1 MPDSTGYLT
10 GTSLGRFR
18 VGPLLGRGGMGEV
31 YRAED
36 IELHRSVALK
46 VLPEAL
52 VGDQD
57 RLTRFIQEARSASAL
72 NHPHIVSV
80 FDIGRAVARADGNS
94 STPNPPVQT
103 ATAVQYI
110 AMEHCPI
117 HSSMTGTI
125 VVR

>member
-18 VGPLLGRGGMGEV
+18 VGPLLGRGGM
-31 YRAED
+31 
-36 IELHRSVALK
+36 
-46 VLPEAL
+46 
-52 VGDQD
+52 GDQD